1 MSRSTTAISTATCLL
16 LAGLGT
22 LGLPLQAAT
31 PRPAAPPAASTTT
44 AAPAERDPEA
54 LAALDRMGAAL
65 RALQQFSLTSDAST
79 EVVLEDGQKIEL
91 DGTVTYKVKR
101 PNQVFVA
108 LDSDRQQ
115 RHLIYDGHTL
125 TVYAPKLKYYAQ
137 VENLDASLG
146 ELVEQAASRYDIEFP
161 LADMFLWGTDK
172 APNSLI
178 RSALHVGS
186 GTQAGEAIEQYAFQ
200 QEGVDWQV
208 WISKATSLPVKL
220 IINSLDDPAQP
231 QYRARLRWDTR
242 TPVPASAF
250 AFTPPADASR
260 IKLVPVAVAVAA
272 PETAEEK

>member
-1 MSRSTTAISTATCLL
+1 MIRSTTAISTATCLL
-16 LAGLGT
+16 LAGLGG
-22 LGLPLQAAT
+22 LGLPAQAAT
-31 PRPAAPPAASTTT
+31 PKPTSATTTT
-44 AAPAERDPEA
+44 AAAAERDPEA

-65 RALQQFSLTSDAST
+65 RALKEFSLSSDAST

-91 DGTVTYKVKR
+91 DGTVRYQVQR
-101 PNQVFVA
+101 PNRVAVA

-115 RHLIYDGHTL
+115 RRLIYDGSTL

-137 VENLDASLG
+137 VEGLNATLG

-178 RSALHVGS
+178 RSARHIGG
-186 GTQAGEAIEQYAFQ
+186 GTQSGEPIEQYAFQ
-200 QEGVDWQV
+200 QDGVDWQV

-231 QYRARLRWDTR
+231 QYRARMRWDAR

-250 AFTPPADASR
+250 AFTPPADAHR
-260 IKLVPVAVAVAA
+260 IKLVPVEVAVAVPDPAQ
-272 PETAEEK
+272 EK

>member
-1 MSRSTTAISTATCLL
+1 MIRSTTALSTATCLL

-22 LGLPLQAAT
+22 LGLPAQAAT
-31 PRPAAPPAASTTT
+31 PRAAPATSAA
-44 AAPAERDPEA
+44 AAERDPDA

-65 RALQQFSLTSDAST
+65 RALQQFSLSSEAST

-91 DGTVTYKVKR
+91 DGTVAYQVKR
-101 PNQVFVA
+101 PNQVAVA

-115 RHLIYDGHTL
+115 RRLIYDGNTL

-137 VENLDASLG
+137 VDGLDATLG
-146 ELVEQAASRYDIEFP
+146 ELVEQAATRYDIEFP

-172 APNSLI
+172 APTRLI
-178 RSALHVGS
+178 RSARHIGG
-186 GTQAGEAIEQYAFQ
+186 GTQGGEPIEQYAFQ
-200 QEGVDWQV
+200 QDGVDWQV

-242 TPVPASAF
+242 SPVPASAF
-250 AFTPPADASR
+250 AFTPPADAHR
-260 IKLVPVAVAVAA
+260 IKLVPVEVAVAV
-272 PETAEEK
+272 PDTAQEK